1 MKTPFF
7 TVFTPTYNRAHTLH
21 RVYDSLIVQTFR
33 NFEWII
39 VDDGSKDNTGELV
52 KSWQRNAPFQ
62 IRYIYQENQGK
73 HIAINIGV
81 KEAKGELF
89 LIFDSD
95 DSCVPESLECF
106 RFYWGKIP
114 EEEKKY
120 YSTISALCMDLNG
133 KVIGEEYPA
142 EIVDA
147 DSVWRQIMLRSS
159 GDRWGA
165 NRTDVLKNFPFPEIS
180 GEKFIPEG
188 IVWNRMS
195 QLYKARF
202 INKKLLIHEYREDG
216 LTKSSIKIR
225 ADSPNGARLYYKEL
239 SDLDIPIGQKA
250 KAFVNYIRFSFHFG
264 FPLSRI
270 VRESGAPYPVFLL
283 LIVGYLMFCSDKS
296 SP

>member
-1 MKTPFF
+1 VKTPFF

-133 KVIGEEYPA
+133 KVIGEEFPA
-142 EIVDA
+142 EIVDE
-147 DSVWRQIMLRSS
+147 DSVWQQIMLRSS

-202 INKKLLIHEYREDG
+202 INKKLLIHEYLPDG
-216 LTKSSIKIR
+216 LSVSSIKLR
-225 ADSPNGARLYYKEL
+225 AQNPIGARLYYKEL
-239 SDLDIPIGQKA
+239 SVLNIPIWQKV
-250 KAFVNYIRFSFHFG
+250 KALVNYIRFSLHGKVQLTYIIKESVAPFTTSGLLFFG
-264 FPLSRI
+264 
-270 VRESGAPYPVFLL
+270 YFLFKDDNKEL
-283 LIVGYLMFCSDKS
+283 
-296 SP
+296 